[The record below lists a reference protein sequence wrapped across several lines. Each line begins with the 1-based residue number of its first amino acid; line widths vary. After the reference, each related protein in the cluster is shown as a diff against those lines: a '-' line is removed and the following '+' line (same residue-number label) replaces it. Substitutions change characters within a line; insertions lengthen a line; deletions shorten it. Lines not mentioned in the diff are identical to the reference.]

1 MDDQKFEATLQR
13 IKDDHERGA
22 SELAREC
29 LAIMAESARKTV
41 VTDEGGLIELLRQ
54 RADKLARMRP
64 SMATIQNLLHRWCEL
79 VSNEK
84 HNGLAAMRLEAARY
98 ADELIEYSLRS
109 VAETALQLATQVGPN
124 CTLMTHSLSS
134 TVLSVFRGL
143 KKQGVK
149 AIITES
155 RPLCE
160 GRLLATRL
168 SEWGV
173 PTTYIT
179 EAQIGIFVSQADAV
193 IVGADSLLP
202 DGSVINKAGTLL
214 LALAAHDQGVPFYVC
229 CESFKRRT
237 EEMDEP
243 VLEAMHPSELDAPSL
258 THVEIQNIYFDVT
271 PARLISAWFDEQG
284 MHRNEQAEDRNSSGA
299 VDGGN
304 SAE

>member
-1 MDDQKFEATLQR
+1 MDDQTFERALAR
-13 IKDDHERGA
+13 IKEDHERGA

-29 LAIMAESARKTV
+29 MAIMAESARKTV
-41 VTDEGGLIELLRQ
+41 VADEAGLIELLRQ
-54 RADKLARMRP
+54 RADKLALVRP

-79 VSNEK
+79 VSHEK

-98 ADELIEYSLRS
+98 ADERIEYSLRA
-109 VAETALQLATQVGPN
+109 VAETALQLATHVGPN

-143 KKQGVK
+143 KEQGVK

-173 PTTYIT
+173 PTTFIT
-179 EAQIGIFVSQADAV
+179 EAQIGLFVSKADAV

-202 DGSVINKAGTLL
+202 DGSMINKAGTSL
-214 LALAAHDQGVPFYVC
+214 LALAAYDQSIPFYVC

-237 EEMDEP
+237 EEMGEP
-243 VLEAMHPSELDAPSL
+243 ALEVMDPSELDTPSL
-258 THVEIQNIYFDVT
+258 PHVEVQNIYFDIT
-271 PARLISAWFDEQG
+271 PARLVSAWFDEKG
-284 MHRNEQAEDRNSSGA
+284 MHLNEQDERK
-299 VDGGN
+299 
-304 SAE
+304 